1 MNTADR
7 SILLLDTALRRR
19 FAFKELLPEPHLL
32 RTGSIADITLST
44 WLRALNRR
52 IVEQLGR
59 DGRNLQVG
67 HAYLMPGGKPAATLG
82 RIGEIVRDEL
92 WPLLQEYCYE
102 DPNKLAN
109 ILAANKGGVFD
120 RESANLRFDLF
131 ESGREDDLAQA
142 LIAIVTPE
150 DKKLD
155 AVLGEDVPDD
165 EDAEESEENGVG
177 QAGSDRE

>member
-19 FAFKELLPEPHLL
+19 FAFKELMPEPHLL
-32 RTGSIADITLST
+32 RSGAIADVSLAT

-67 HAYLMPGGKPAATLG
+67 HGYLMPGGKPAATVA
-82 RIGEIVRDEL
+82 RVGEIVRDEL

-109 ILAANKGGVFD
+109 ILAADKGGIYD
-120 RESANLRFDLF
+120 RSQADLRFELF
-131 ESGREDDLAQA
+131 EPGRETDLAQA
-142 LIAIVTPE
+142 LIAILTPE
-150 DKKLD
+150 DKKQD
-155 AVLGEDVPDD
+155 AALGEDSPDEG
-165 EDAEESEENGVG
+165 EDHAAEEGDEE
-177 QAGSDRE
+177 